1 MRIGQAVMLHRGG
14 DRAMARER
22 LGGLWAELGADGD
35 AVQQCL
41 LAYYLAGVQ
50 DDAHDALAWDLRA
63 LQAARGAADESAV
76 RGFYPALYLRLAAD
90 YARLG
95 RIAEARRELAEA
107 RVAAGRAGDGDFAAG
122 VRAGIGRLAARL
134 EGMAPS

>member
-22 LGGLWAELGADGD
+22 LGGLWTELGADGD
-35 AVQQCL
+35 AVQQCM
-41 LAYYLAGVQ
+41 LAHYLAGVQ
-50 DDAHDALAWDLRA
+50 DDPYDALAWDLRA
-63 LQAARGAADESAV
+63 LQAAAGVAHEPAV
-76 RGFYPALYLRLAAD
+76 RGFYPALYLRLGVD

-95 RIAEARRELAEA
+95 RLAEARRELARA
-107 RVAAGRAGDGDFAAG
+107 QTSAAQAGDGDFAAG

-134 EGMAPS
+134 EAAAQ